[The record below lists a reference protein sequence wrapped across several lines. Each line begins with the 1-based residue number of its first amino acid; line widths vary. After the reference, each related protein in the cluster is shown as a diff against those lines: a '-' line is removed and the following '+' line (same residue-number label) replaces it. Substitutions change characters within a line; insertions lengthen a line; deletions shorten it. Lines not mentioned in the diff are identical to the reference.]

1 MTEDLDDRSLRELE
15 SFAEELRSAHP
26 RIQLQADFSAKV
38 RARLIPSWTFR
49 QALRSNRLVRA
60 AAMVLIALTGSVPV
74 LAVFALVISSS
85 PEPAPIG
92 FLPLSPSPLVDDPVA
107 PDPAVL
113 TPAAPGIE
121 ELLDEVWMAGLVAEN
136 ERKQMNFAVER
147 LFCASAVMNIRFQPL
162 WSAWKI
168 IEQSK

>member
-1 MTEDLDDRSLRELE
+1 MTEDFDDRSLSELE
-15 SFAEELRSAHP
+15 SFAEELRSVHP
-26 RIQLQADFSAKV
+26 RPQLGADFSAKV
-38 RARLIPSWTFR
+38 RARLIPSWSFR

-60 AAMVLIALTGSVPV
+60 AALVLITLTGSVPV

-92 FLPLSPSPLVDDPVA
+92 FLPPTPPPMVDDPAA

-113 TPAAPGIE
+113 TPAVPGIE
-121 ELLDEVWMAGLVAEN
+121 ELLDEVWMAELVAEN
-136 ERKQMNFAVER
+136 ERKRMNFTLER
-147 LFCASAVMNIRFQPL
+147 MFYASAVMNIRFQPL

-168 IEQSK
+168 IEQRK